1 MKKHDIIIIGSG
13 PSGLYA
19 CYLSKMHG
27 LDSIILEATDK
38 YGGQMNLF
46 KDKPVYD
53 MPALN
58 NVNGLD
64 IMNAFVKQLD
74 ATKMESIHYEQEVLE
89 IKGEYNNFIVKTNK
103 KEYYCKT
110 IIIASG
116 SGYFTP
122 SKLGIKNEDHI
133 LNINYSVNDT
143 SKLINKKILIF
154 GGGDSAV
161 DWTHYFYKKGLDVTL
176 IHRREKFRAQ
186 DYLLNQMKD
195 EVNIYTPYK
204 LISFDEK
211 ENRIIQVTLQN
222 VNE

>member
-103 KEYYCKT
+103 R
-110 IIIASG
+110 
-116 SGYFTP
+116 
-122 SKLGIKNEDHI
+122 I
-133 LNINYSVNDT
+133 L
-143 SKLINKKILIF
+143 L
-154 GGGDSAV
+154 
-161 DWTHYFYKKGLDVTL
+161 
-176 IHRREKFRAQ
+176 
-186 DYLLNQMKD
+186 
-195 EVNIYTPYK
+195 
-204 LISFDEK
+204 
-211 ENRIIQVTLQN
+211 
-222 VNE
+222 